1 MENIEEVN
9 GKLLKECTEKW
20 KEAYKRLYGEN
31 EDFSGIFL
39 INNFVAKEAENQ
51 IRMDAL
57 KEILFRLELHS
68 IILEEETDKEK
79 ENKRKELEEIKLEL
93 ENM

>member
-20 KEAYKRLYGEN
+20 KETYKRLSGET

-39 INNFVAKEAENQ
+39 IKKFVAQKPENQ
-51 IRMDAL
+51 CKMDEL
-57 KEILFRLELHS
+57 KDILFKLELHS
-68 IILEEETDKEK
+68 IILEEDTKKDI
-79 ENKRKELEEIKLEL
+79 ENQICDLEEIKLKL
-93 ENM
+93 ESM